1 MNKEQ
6 IIEDLTTWM
15 TDFVEKPNPLLNDWA
30 PCPFARQARMTDK
43 IEIVFSEP
51 RKLKDTIEK
60 NLPVLESKDVLIVCF
75 EHEGIHYELLKEV
88 VRLQN
93 AKLAKRD
100 YVILEDHPEDPEILN
115 GVKMNFGK
123 CGLLLV
129 QKLSKLN
136 AASEQL
142 RQKGYYDT
150 WPEENLDTVVNWR
163 NK

>member
-6 IIEDLTTWM
+6 IIEDLTAWM

-30 PCPFARQARMTDK
+30 PCPFARQTRMTDK

-100 YVILEDHPEDPEILN
+100 YVILEDHPDDPEILN

-136 AASEQL
+136 DASEQL

-150 WPEENLDTVVNWR
+150 WPEENLDAVVNWR
-163 NK
+163 DK

>member
-150 WPEENLDTVVNWR
+150 WPEENLDAVVNWR
-163 NK
+163 DK

>member
-150 WPEENLDTVVNWR
+150 WPEENLDAVVNWR

>member
-30 PCPFARQARMTDK
+30 PCPFARQARMTGK

-136 AASEQL
+136 TASEQL
-142 RQKGYYDT
+142 RQKGYYAT
-150 WPEENLDTVVNWR
+150 WPEENLDAVVNWR
-163 NK
+163 DK

>member
-136 AASEQL
+136 DASEQL

-150 WPEENLDTVVNWR
+150 WPEENLDAVVNWR
-163 NK
+163 DK

>member
-100 YVILEDHPEDPEILN
+100 YVILEDHPDDPEILN

-136 AASEQL
+136 DASEQL

-150 WPEENLDTVVNWR
+150 WPEENLDAVVNWR
-163 NK
+163 DK